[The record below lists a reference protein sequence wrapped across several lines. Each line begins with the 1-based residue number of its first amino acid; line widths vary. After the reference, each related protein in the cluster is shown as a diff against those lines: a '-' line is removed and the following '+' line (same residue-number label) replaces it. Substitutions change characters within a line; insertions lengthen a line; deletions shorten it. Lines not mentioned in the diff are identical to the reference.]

1 MSMEVT
7 LMVVMLKVVWN
18 GLNVLTKTSIHNEL
32 HDHEGCAQCHV
43 LKPVIGRSQ
52 TEQAKVIFKENHSIS
67 WLINCILCIADTINW
82 TRFFVSCINENADGW
97 IKNIVAKLQYFSE
110 VSLKS

>member
-43 LKPVIGRSQ
+43 LKPVIGWSQ

-82 TRFFVSCINENADGW
+82 TRFFFVVYQWKCWRMDQ
-97 IKNIVAKLQYFSE
+97 NIVAKLQYFSE